1 MNPQLW
7 WQVAR
12 AGGLVTY
19 GLLAASTLW
28 GLAVSTRLLGRWPA
42 PGWTLD
48 LHRYLGGLAL
58 AFTGIHLAALLLDSY
73 IQFDPLDLL
82 VPFAAAWRPWAV
94 AWGVVALYLL
104 VAVQATSLARR
115 RLPHRLWRRIHLAAF
130 PLLAV
135 ATAHLLTAG
144 SDRINPAVLTML
156 TATAAATIFL
166 VLFRLLHRPGN
177 NRPGKSGPRAT
188 IPPTARGPTGPKP
201 CPEAGETS
209 TPEGATRDGAETCSR
224 GARHRRRP
232 IDRTDF
238 YGAKRAAS

>member
-12 AGGLVTY
+12 AGGLVAY
-19 GLLAASTLW
+19 GLLAASTIW

-58 AFTGIHLAALLLDSY
+58 SFTGIHLMALLLDTY
-73 IQFDPLDLL
+73 VQFDLTDLM
-82 VPFAAAWRPWAV
+82 VPFAAGWRPGAV
-94 AWGVVALYLL
+94 AWGVVAVYLL

-130 PLLAV
+130 PLLLA
-135 ATAHLLTAG
+135 ATVHLLTAG
-144 SDRINPAVLTML
+144 SDRANPVVLTML

-166 VLFRLLHRPGN
+166 LVFRLLRLLGPSQSPASGDRPPATARARQPLHRPQQ
-177 NRPGKSGPRAT
+177 
-188 IPPTARGPTGPKP
+188 PPA
-201 CPEAGETS
+201 
-209 TPEGATRDGAETCSR
+209 
-224 GARHRRRP
+224 
-232 IDRTDF
+232 
-238 YGAKRAAS
+238 

>member
-7 WQVAR
+7 WYVAR

-19 GLLAASTLW
+19 GLLAASTIW

-58 AFTGIHLAALLLDSY
+58 TFTGIHLTALLLDSY
-73 IQFDPLDLL
+73 IQFDLLDLL
-82 VPFAAAWRPWAV
+82 VLFAAGWRPRAV

-115 RLPHRLWRRIHLAAF
+115 HLPHRLWRRVHLTTF
-130 PLLAV
+130 PLLVA

-144 SDRINPAVLTML
+144 SDRANPTVLAML
-156 TATAAATIFL
+156 TATVATTTFL
-166 VLFRLLHRPGN
+166 LLFRLLHQPGH
-177 NRPGKSGPRAT
+177 NRPSKPGARLAPPRR
-188 IPPTARGPTGPKP
+188 ARGAAGASPRPAAREHPGTRFTVTAPKP
-201 CPEAGETS
+201 
-209 TPEGATRDGAETCSR
+209 D
-224 GARHRRRP
+224 
-232 IDRTDF
+232 
-238 YGAKRAAS
+238 

>member
-12 AGGLVTY
+12 AGGLVAY
-19 GLLAASTLW
+19 GLLAASTIW

-58 AFTGIHLAALLLDSY
+58 TFTSIHLTALLLDTY
-73 IQFDPLDLL
+73 IQFDLLDML
-82 VPFAAAWRPWAV
+82 VPFAATWRPGAV

-104 VAVQATSLARR
+104 IAVQATSLARR

-130 PLLAV
+130 PLLVA

-144 SDRINPAVLTML
+144 SDRTNPAVLTML
-156 TATAAATIFL
+156 TATAAATMFL
-166 VLFRLLHRPGN
+166 LLFRLLHQPGH
-177 NRPGKSGPRAT
+177 NRPRQIRSASHNPADGC
-188 IPPTARGPTGPKP
+188 GPTGPKP

-209 TPEGATRDGAETCSR
+209 TPEGATRE
-224 GARHRRRP
+224 
-232 IDRTDF
+232 
-238 YGAKRAAS
+238 